1 MATKY
6 EIINR
11 DGDFYIVQTDGFDT
25 DKIVAKIN
33 TTSESIAVVK
43 RDGRWI
49 DRFINVG
56 NLSLRLEDGEDNN
69 WISIDNAPAV
79 KVTWAQAMGFL
90 SSRVESLHF
99 SSLKAF
105 GERKRAKDL

>member
-11 DGDFYIVQTDGFDT
+11 DDDFFIVKSNGFDG

-33 TTSESIAVVK
+33 TTPESIAVVQ

-49 DRFINVG
+49 DRSISVG
-56 NLSLRLEDGEDNN
+56 NIALRLEDGEDNN
-69 WISIDNAPAV
+69 WISIDGAPAV
-79 KVTWAQAMGFL
+79 KVTWAQAMAFM
-90 SSRVESLHF
+90 SSSVEVSHF
-99 SSLKAF
+99 NSLKAF